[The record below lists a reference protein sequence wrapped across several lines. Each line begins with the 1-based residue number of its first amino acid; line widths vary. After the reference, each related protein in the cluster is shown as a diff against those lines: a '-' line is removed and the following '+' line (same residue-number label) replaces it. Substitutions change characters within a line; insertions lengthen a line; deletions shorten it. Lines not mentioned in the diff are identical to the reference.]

1 MAENIFKNESAA
13 KLQNQVADLQETISS
28 MERTHAELS
37 QRYNQVNSDRG
48 NLETSLKR
56 SEAQVADLMTQVSHA
71 KRRGEALEQAEVERD
86 QAITAETISTRALSA
101 LNREYNTLE
110 ERANHLQEQ
119 LSSTQSKLQK
129 ASEQIDPLT
138 KLVLALQARIT
149 NDKLIEGY
157 LQEIDLATD

>member
-1 MAENIFKNESAA
+1 MTESIFKNETSA

-28 MERTHAELS
+28 MERTHSALS
-37 QRYNQVNSDRG
+37 QRYNQVNSDKG

-56 SEAQVADLMTQVSHA
+56 SESQVADLMTQLSHA

-101 LNREYNTLE
+101 LNREYNKLDDK
-110 ERANHLQEQ
+110 ANQLQEQ
-119 LSSTQSKLQK
+119 LSFTQSKLQH

-138 KLVLALQARIT
+138 KLVVALQARIT

-157 LQEIDLATD
+157 LQEIDLGTD